1 MRPRNQAV
9 LATLAGVVVGAG
21 AVGGVLAVRGGDD
34 PQASGTPSTSATNQT
49 PSSPG
54 PTQPPPDPGAG
65 PLDPPA
71 ITFVSK
77 SFGTKT
83 ARITLDVPQGWPYKK
98 QGDYNAWFVGPHS
111 VWRLRVDATANSH
124 SIDQQLAAREASL
137 RKSTRGLKVMARE
150 RGSLET
156 TWGSGTITYRTLIYS
171 YENADRGLRF
181 VMNRFIAL
189 GDSGRTALEITTSG
203 RPEDQ
208 SGLDAVLSQA
218 TTTLVLEG

>member
-83 ARITLDVPQGWPYKK
+83 ARITLAVQQVRPSRRPVRPGRRPLP
-98 QGDYNAWFVGPHS
+98 GHHHAGP
-111 VWRLRVDATANSH
+111 
-124 SIDQQLAAREASL
+124 
-137 RKSTRGLKVMARE
+137 RGLTARISNFSARYGVQQTSPVACTGGE
-150 RGSLET
+150 RVSC
-156 TWGSGTITYRTLIYS
+156 SR
-171 YENADRGLRF
+171 
-181 VMNRFIAL
+181 
-189 GDSGRTALEITTSG
+189 
-203 RPEDQ
+203 
-208 SGLDAVLSQA
+208 A
-218 TTTLVLEG
+218 TP